1 MPRLIVRATPFHG
14 DSVVELSR
22 LRTTIGRSARNDL
35 CVEDPFASRL
45 HADVR
50 RRGDSYWISDLGS
63 ANGTLVNGQRLKE
76 STVLRD
82 RDLIR
87 IGETEIE
94 YSEHF
99 DTGPAR
105 RKTNLLFTDEPYL
118 GRQSWAEMTIGP
130 GAQSSAADIISTL
143 GRDSGVVAAPKP
155 EIDNGLRFEDDNL
168 SMITRVSLSLLSPLS
183 LEETFRRV
191 LDCIFEVVRAD
202 RGYVMLLEDPGRS
215 AANSDDAPSPQ
226 GGADLVCKASRY
238 REVTA
243 EAVDEEIQISQSI
256 SEQVLRNAVSVLTS
270 DARHDPRFQSRQSIV
285 LGGTRSVMA
294 VPLMIEKRVG
304 GMIYVDTQIEADRFT
319 ERDLQVLSLI
329 AGVAGIR
336 IENMAL
342 LELREE
348 QRRLANELEV
358 ASEIQLGLHPAG
370 PPTIEGYDLDGY
382 SFPCYEVGG
391 DYYDFI
397 ARSDGRHVVALG
409 DVSGKGTGAAL
420 LMSSVHAAVR
430 AHTRT
435 RLTAGE
441 VVTEINQ
448 YICDNSPANRY
459 VTLFYSEIDLGTH
472 RMTYI
477 NAGHNPPVLVR
488 ASGEL
493 QRLDIGGLPVG
504 ITPRAEYA
512 EGWVEFQPGDVLV
525 IFSDGATESLSE
537 SGEEFGESRL
547 IEVVRQNRHR
557 TAAGIRD
564 RIDEGLAR
572 FVGRAKSVDDLTMV
586 IVKRQE

>member
-1 MPRLIVRATPFHG
+1 
-14 DSVVELSR
+14 VVELSR

-50 RRGDSYWISDLGS
+50 PRGDGFWIADLGS
-63 ANGTLVNGQRLKE
+63 ANGTTVNGK
-76 STVLRD
+76 SVTAPVALRD

-94 YSEHF
+94 YTEQL
-99 DTGPAR
+99 DTSPAR
-105 RKTNLLFTDEPYL
+105 RKTNLLFTDEPYQE
-118 GRQSWAEMTIGP
+118 RQSWAEMTIGP
-130 GAQSSAADIISTL
+130 GAKGSAAEIISTL
-143 GRDSGVVAAPKP
+143 SRDSGMSAMPTPSV
-155 EIDNGLRFEDDNL
+155 ESGLRIEANTL
-168 SMITRVSLSLLSPLS
+168 SMIMRVSLSLLSSLS
-183 LEETFRRV
+183 LEETFRQV
-191 LDCIFEVVRAD
+191 LDCVFEVVRAD
-202 RGYVMLLEDPGRS
+202 RGYVLLLEGAEVPPAEQTHAEKQTAENKTDKSS
-215 AANSDDAPSPQ
+215 AS
-226 GGADLVCKASRY
+226 LICKASRH
-238 REVTA
+238 RQ
-243 EAVDEEIQISQSI
+243 EAATEPDEEILVSQAI
-256 SEQVLRNAVSVLTS
+256 SEQVLRNGVSVLTM
-270 DARHDPRFQSRQSIV
+270 DARHDPRFMARQSIV

-294 VPLMIEKRVG
+294 VPLVIEKRVG
-304 GMIYVDTQIEADRFT
+304 GLIYVDTRIEADRFT

-329 AGVAGIR
+329 AGVAAIR

-370 PPTIEGYDLDGY
+370 PPSIPGYDLDGY

-397 ARSDGRHVVALG
+397 ARGDGRYVVALG

-435 RLTAGE
+435 RLLAGE

-459 VTLFYSEIDLGTH
+459 VTLFYSELDPATNQL
-472 RMTYI
+472 TYI
-477 NAGHNPPVLVR
+477 NAGHNPPALVR
-488 ASGEL
+488 MNGEL
-493 QRLDIGGLPVG
+493 RRLELGGLPVG
-504 ITPRAEYA
+504 ISPPAAYA
-512 EGWVEFQPGDVLV
+512 EGRIEFQPGDVLV

-537 SGEEFGESRL
+537 DGEEFGESRL
-547 IEVVRQNRHR
+547 IDTVVRNRHR

-564 RIDEGLAR
+564 RVDEALAR
-572 FVGRAKSVDDLTMV
+572 FVGRAKSVDDLTLV

>member
-1 MPRLIVRATPFHG
+1 
-14 DSVVELSR
+14 
-22 LRTTIGRSARNDL
+22 
-35 CVEDPFASRL
+35 
-45 HADVR
+45 
-50 RRGDSYWISDLGS
+50 
-63 ANGTLVNGQRLKE
+63 
-76 STVLRD
+76 
-82 RDLIR
+82 
-87 IGETEIE
+87 
-94 YSEHF
+94 
-99 DTGPAR
+99 
-105 RKTNLLFTDEPYL
+105 
-118 GRQSWAEMTIGP
+118 
-130 GAQSSAADIISTL
+130 
-143 GRDSGVVAAPKP
+143 
-155 EIDNGLRFEDDNL
+155 
-168 SMITRVSLSLLSPLS
+168 
-183 LEETFRRV
+183 
-191 LDCIFEVVRAD
+191 
-202 RGYVMLLEDPGRS
+202 
-215 AANSDDAPSPQ
+215 
-226 GGADLVCKASRY
+226 
-238 REVTA
+238 
-243 EAVDEEIQISQSI
+243 
-256 SEQVLRNAVSVLTS
+256 
-270 DARHDPRFQSRQSIV
+270 
-285 LGGTRSVMA
+285 
-294 VPLMIEKRVG
+294 MIEKRVG

-336 IENMAL
+336 VENMAL

-370 PPTIEGYDLDGY
+370 PPSIAGYDLDGY

-435 RLTAGE
+435 RLSAGE

-448 YICDNSPANRY
+448 YIFDNSPANRY
-459 VTLFYSEIDLGTH
+459 VTLFYSEIDLETH

-488 ASGEL
+488 ASGDL
-493 QRLDIGGLPVG
+493 RRLDIGGLPVG
-504 ITPRAEYA
+504 ITPRAEYT
-512 EGWVEFQPGDVLV
+512 EGWIEFQPGDVLV
-525 IFSDGATESLSE
+525 IFSDGATESQSE
-537 SGEEFGESRL
+537 SGDEFGESRL
-547 IEVVRQNRHR
+547 IDVVRHNRHR

-564 RIDEGLAR
+564 RIDEALGR